1 MTMDISF
8 KGRFSGSSYRCFF
21 PLTSI
26 LGVYAK
32 ENGDGIFFSENKK
45 MSSDSK
51 NINQSKFKSKK
62 LKPHLTIV
70 K

>member
-1 MTMDISF
+1 MV
-8 KGRFSGSSYRCFF
+8 KGD
-21 PLTSI
+21 
-26 LGVYAK
+26 VYAK
-32 ENGDGIFFSENKK
+32 ESGDGIFFSENKK

-51 NINQSKFKSKK
+51 NINQSKLKSKK